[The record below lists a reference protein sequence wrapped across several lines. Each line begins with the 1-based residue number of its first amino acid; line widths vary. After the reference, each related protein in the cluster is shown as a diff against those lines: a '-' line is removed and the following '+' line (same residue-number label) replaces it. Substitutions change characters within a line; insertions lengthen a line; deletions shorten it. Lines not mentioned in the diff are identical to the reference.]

1 MHTSTLAP
9 EYDAVIVG
17 ARCAGSATAAS
28 LARRGMRVLVLEKG
42 SPGRDAL
49 STHALMRSAM
59 LELSRL
65 GVVGRLRQL
74 GTPAVRVTTFH
85 YGERELRVE
94 IPQKDGIDCLMAPR
108 RFLLDRVLAERAEE
122 LGARVVHGAR
132 VLDVSRSRSG
142 RVDGVWVSGADGAP
156 KRIGAGWVIG
166 ADGRSST
173 IARRVGAETLREFS
187 NASACAYGYFS
198 GLEPDGYHWY
208 YERGASAGVVPTN
221 DGRCC
226 VFVCWPSGKFGEAER
241 RDPRAAFA
249 KWIRVANG
257 ALARRLESA
266 ELCEPVRAFGGAPGF
281 LRRAAGPGWA
291 LVGDA
296 ASFRDPT
303 TAHGI
308 SDALGQAE
316 LLGRTLGDGTDL
328 ADYAAACGALS
339 LPIMELTDR
348 VASFDWTLPEIA
360 EMHLELSRGMKRHY
374 QTLLS
379 LGAQPST
386 TQNRSAW
393 MTAT

>member
-1 MHTSTLAP
+1 
-9 EYDAVIVG
+9 
-17 ARCAGSATAAS
+17 
-28 LARRGMRVLVLEKG
+28 
-42 SPGRDAL
+42 
-49 STHALMRSAM
+49 
-59 LELSRL
+59 
-65 GVVGRLRQL
+65 
-74 GTPAVRVTTFH
+74 
-85 YGERELRVE
+85 
-94 IPQKDGIDCLMAPR
+94 
-108 RFLLDRVLAERAEE
+108 
-122 LGARVVHGAR
+122 
-132 VLDVSRSRSG
+132 
-142 RVDGVWVSGADGAP
+142 
-156 KRIGAGWVIG
+156 
-166 ADGRSST
+166 
-173 IARRVGAETLREFS
+173 
-187 NASACAYGYFS
+187 
-198 GLEPDGYHWY
+198 
-208 YERGASAGVVPTN
+208 
-221 DGRCC
+221 
-226 VFVCWPSGKFGEAER
+226 
-241 RDPRAAFA
+241 
-249 KWIRVANG
+249 
-257 ALARRLESA
+257 LESA